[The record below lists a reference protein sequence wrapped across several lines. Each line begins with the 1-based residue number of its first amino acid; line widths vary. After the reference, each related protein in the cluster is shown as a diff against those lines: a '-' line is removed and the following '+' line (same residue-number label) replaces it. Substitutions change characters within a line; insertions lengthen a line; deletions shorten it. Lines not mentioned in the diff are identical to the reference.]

1 MWGIAMRV
9 LLVILTP
16 IAVTLLVLAGCVS
29 LEKLKRNRSYAL
41 IFAFVVATAATP
53 SSDVVSMSIMA
64 VSMYLL
70 YEVSLFSARLFL
82 KM

>member
-1 MWGIAMRV
+1 MRV

-16 IAVTLLVLAGCVS
+16 IAVVLLVLIGHVS
-29 LEKLKRNRSYAL
+29 LEKLKRNRGYAL
-41 IFAFVVATAATP
+41 ISAFVVATAATP
-53 SSDVVSMSIMA
+53 SSDAISMSIMA

-70 YEVSLFSARLFL
+70 YEASLYSARSFL